1 MSMATS
7 GPGAAPPAS
16 PGVTDVDRLHSQMLA
31 LQDQVRDYE
40 LDMAAL
46 QRIPTVPVRA
56 PAPIKPIPQRLN
68 SNGSTGGPP
77 GGAPSPRGAVPSP
90 MSPLRKLAAS
100 PASSLG
106 SSSAPA
112 PSAPLPSTPTRAA
125 PKPARP
131 LPARVDTSRAAA
143 ADMSKPFDLAS
154 LADELPDD
162 DIDALYHSIRQQKI
176 ASVLIEPH
184 AMPQSP
190 LYSESAALRRD
201 NVTLRESLAEY
212 KRKVAD
218 LAKAND
224 ETVKKM
230 RATDE
235 QMRHLQMLFDQAH
248 ADNAAKYDRIADLE
262 ADVDEL
268 RADVRE
274 REVVND
280 RLHEQLTQAQDQLFE
295 QESLVAKLHRDL
307 DRFADTEQQL
317 RKMAAHAEQLAAEN
331 EKLRAQLLEVQ
342 QDQRQTQFQ
351 ENMAR
356 RGSALPIPVSPVAGP
371 TATAAAGSASP
382 DPAGSGI
389 ETDAPPPPSQIKA
402 LDRAFA
408 DQLELERAEFAKQ
421 LKEVERQAR
430 EAELAR
436 RRAEAE
442 LEGLR
447 DRAEEQAAEAK
458 KLKRRSDFRSRPM
471 SWQVEAA
478 PATNQD
484 LEMELEA
491 YKVHVHHLK
500 SILQSN
506 PSSREY
512 EEKVS
517 SLSLKLSY
525 WTVLRDVYEDTIQ
538 ELMAMANID
547 VDSASES

>member
-7 GPGAAPPAS
+7 APGGVPPAS

-40 LDMAAL
+40 QDMAAL

-56 PAPIKPIPQRLN
+56 PAPIKPVPQRLN
-68 SNGSTGGPP
+68 SNGSNGGPP
-77 GGAPSPRGAVPSP
+77 GAPSPRGLCRAPCPHSCA
-90 MSPLRKLAAS
+90 SWAAS
-100 PASSLG
+100 PAKFARVG
-106 SSSAPA
+106 VRPPA
-112 PSAPLPSTPTRAA
+112 PSAPLPVDAHARGTENP
-125 PKPARP
+125 PARC
-131 LPARVDTSRAAA
+131 PARVDTSRAAA

-184 AMPQSP
+184 TMPQSP

-201 NVTLRESLAEY
+201 NVALRESLAEY

-224 ETVKKM
+224 ET
-230 RATDE
+230 
-235 QMRHLQMLFDQAH
+235 
-248 ADNAAKYDRIADLE
+248 
-262 ADVDEL
+262 
-268 RADVRE
+268 
-274 REVVND
+274 VVND

-317 RKMAAHAEQLAAEN
+317 RKMATHAEQLAAEN
-331 EKLRAQLLEVQ
+331 EKLRTQLLEVQ

-371 TATAAAGSASP
+371 APAAAGSASP

-389 ETDAPPPPSQIKA
+389 ETNAPPPPSQIKA